1 MKWLIKWGVRKWL
14 IGVVNTAL
22 SEYADKVAKA
32 RLYLAVA
39 IAKVEAVTTF
49 LKALERKL
57 EDGTLTDAEA
67 DASVEEAKT
76 LAAKLMEKSDGQ
88 G

>member
-1 MKWLIKWGVRKWL
+1 MQWLIKWGAKKWL

-22 SEYADKVAKA
+22 RDYADKIVKA

-49 LKALERKL
+49 LKSLEKKL
-57 EDGTLTDAEA
+57 EDGTVTDAEA
-67 DASVEEAKT
+67 DEAVEEAKT
-76 LAAKLMEKSDGQ
+76 LAAKLMEKSDG
-88 G
+88 

>member
-1 MKWLIKWGVRKWL
+1 MQWLIKWGVKKWL
-14 IGVVNTAL
+14 VGVVNTAL
-22 SEYADKVAKA
+22 RDYADKIVKA

-76 LAAKLMEKSDGQ
+76 LAAKLMEKSNG
-88 G
+88 